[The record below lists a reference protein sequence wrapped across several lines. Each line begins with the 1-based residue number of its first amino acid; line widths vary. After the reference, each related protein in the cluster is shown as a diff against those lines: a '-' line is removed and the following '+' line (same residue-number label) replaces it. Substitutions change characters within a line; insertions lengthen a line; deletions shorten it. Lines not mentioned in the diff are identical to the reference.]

1 MCGGPFGPPFG
12 RSPHRLGDERTV
24 GRWTPDRP
32 VRNPGNEARVLWANG
47 LGHPTMGTMDDKME
61 GTCPVCHQGDLIGI
75 SMSVSGS
82 DLGFT
87 TCHMCEAK
95 WWHRDGEAVPL
106 QNVIGKVL
114 AQKV

>member
-1 MCGGPFGPPFG
+1 
-12 RSPHRLGDERTV
+12 
-24 GRWTPDRP
+24 
-32 VRNPGNEARVLWANG
+32 
-47 LGHPTMGTMDDKME
+47 
-61 GTCPVCHQGDLIGI
+61 
-75 SMSVSGS
+75 VSGS

-95 WWHRDGEAVPL
+95 WWYRDGEAVPL

>member
-1 MCGGPFGPPFG
+1 
-12 RSPHRLGDERTV
+12 
-24 GRWTPDRP
+24 
-32 VRNPGNEARVLWANG
+32 VLWANG
-47 LGHPTMGTMDDKME
+47 LGYPTMGTMDDKME
-61 GTCPVCHQGDLIGI
+61 DTCPVCHQGDLISI